1 MKEWDHNHLRLVAQL
16 HEDEKDQSKIA
27 LKKNFFWLL
36 SRNTDCV
43 NQKIPGWTGF
53 ISQARNDEEI
63 TKDIVGYLPT
73 INVSATEMKTVSE
86 ILSKSDEIR
95 KELKLKEIAFV
106 MDQALYAKAAEI
118 KWQHPN
124 TYSFIILRL
133 ETFRTICNLM
143 SVIGKRFKDAGL
155 KGLCTE
161 SGVIAEGSI
170 QNILTGKMY
179 NRGVRVH
186 KCIYEA
192 LMRLAWK
199 QFALWVNEVH

>member
-1 MKEWDHNHLRLVAQL
+1 M
-16 HEDEKDQSKIA
+16 
-27 LKKNFFWLL
+27 
-36 SRNTDCV
+36 
-43 NQKIPGWTGF
+43 
-53 ISQARNDEEI
+53 
-63 TKDIVGYLPT
+63 GYLPT

-95 KELKLKEIAFV
+95 KELNLKEIAFV

-133 ETFRTICNLM
+133 GTFRTICNLM

-186 KCIYEA
+186 KCIHEA